1 MTIRF
6 VPNDP
11 LAVDAVPPRE
21 QLPRPDPTDGQA
33 AFSYPAAV
41 PEAVHATD
49 SAEFR
54 FWQSRE
60 AALATREAWA
70 ALAPVPAVWQNGER
84 LLPLKHEREPAL
96 GARYDRSAVA
106 CFALETDAKKTYAAA
121 STDAVAHEV
130 GHALLDAVRPELW
143 GSPFPEIA
151 AFHEAFGDCMAL
163 LVGFFDAPSRQA
175 LIQNGQLRAANFLEA
190 VAEDV
195 ADGARLEFGANDPQS
210 VPRHALN
217 TLQWKLPADLPPFG
231 LPATLTVEAHS
242 FCRVFTGCFYD
253 TVCNIFAAGPS
264 QDEQGLLTA
273 AQTAGRLLIAGAR
286 AAPEVLRF
294 FQAVGRA
301 MIMADEAASGG
312 AHRMAVRDAFGA
324 HDVAIGSTVMLAPT
338 AALLGAAPRVNTEAG
353 TAALSA
359 PARRDLLERLGARG
373 GRLSVTGQTLGGR
386 AVAKAVHHRSIPL
399 GKLNRRLKG
408 AVVPAAEPVL
418 VGAGTER
425 AVVLGHLPDPR
436 STADEVHHFVTTLLK
451 HECLGTG
458 APARKGKAKARKAS
472 LPPTH
477 ALQKRGGKTVLN
489 RISFA

>member
-1 MTIRF
+1 MTIRY

-11 LAVDAVPPRE
+11 LAVDVVPARE
-21 QLPRPDPTDGQA
+21 QPPRPDPADGQA
-33 AFSYPAAV
+33 AFSYPAPV
-41 PEAVHATD
+41 PEAVYAADTV
-49 SAEFR
+49 EFR
-54 FWQSRE
+54 FWQCRE
-60 AALATREAWA
+60 AALAAREAWG
-70 ALAPVPAVWQNGER
+70 ALAPLPAVWQNGDR
-84 LLPLKHEREPAL
+84 LLPLKHESEAGL
-96 GARYDRSAVA
+96 GARYNRAEVA
-106 CFALETDAKKTYAAA
+106 CFASETAARKTYAAA

-143 GSPFPEIA
+143 MSPFPETA
-151 AFHEAFGDCMAL
+151 AFHEAFGDCTAL
-163 LVGFFDAPSRQA
+163 LVGLFDAPSRQA
-175 LIQNGQLRAANFLEA
+175 LVEGGQLRAANFLEA
-190 VAEDV
+190 LAEDV
-195 ADGARLEFGANDPQS
+195 ADGVRIEHGANDPQS

-217 TLQWKLPADLPPFG
+217 TLQWDLSVNLPPFG
-231 LPATLTVEAHS
+231 LPAALTAEAHS
-242 FCRVFTGCFYD
+242 FGRVFTGCFYD
-253 TVCNIFAAGPS
+253 TVCNIFAAGPN

-312 AHRMAVRDAFGA
+312 AHRLAIRDAFGA
-324 HDVAIGSTVMLAPT
+324 HNVAIGSTVMLAPT
-338 AALLGAAPRVNTEAG
+338 AALLGAAPKVNTETG

-359 PARRDLLERLGARG
+359 AVRRDLLERIGARG

-386 AVAKAVHHRSIPL
+386 TVAKAVHHRNVPL
-399 GKLNRRLKG
+399 GKLHRRLKG

-418 VGAGTER
+418 VGAGAER

-451 HECLGTG
+451 HDCLGTAG
-458 APARKGKAKARKAS
+458 PGRKGKAKTPKGS
-472 LPPTH
+472 LAPTH
-477 ALQKRGGKTVLN
+477 ALQKRGGKMVLN